1 MIEWVT
7 LTSEEIGAVDRRLP
21 VIIPLGLVEAH
32 GPHLPLSVDVECGAY
47 FARRA
52 AEESGAILAPVLP
65 YGFADEM
72 REYPGT
78 IGLKAETLSQVIVD
92 LSEMFCFHGF
102 TRQIFLSGHGANRMP
117 VEMAF
122 HRVWQNYRDLRAVY
136 WNYWSAASVSGIHH
150 ADQGETEIAM
160 AVGVPVK
167 MDRVKDFEVTKPWY
181 AIRSRFELQADSGGI
196 NGRPS
201 LANPENGRPVR
212 EQIVRILAEK
222 VRNIIKMEQDPVSEQ
237 S

>member
-47 FARRA
+47 FARRV
-52 AEESGAILAPVLP
+52 AEESGAILAPLLP

-72 REYPGT
+72 QEYPGT
-78 IGLKAETLSQVIVD
+78 LGLKAETLTQVIVD

-102 TRQIFLSGHGANRMP
+102 SRQIFLSGHGANRMP

-122 HRVWQNYRDLRAVY
+122 HRVWQNYQDLRAVY
-136 WNYWSAASVSGIHH
+136 WNYWSGAGFSGIHH

-160 AVGVPVK
+160 AVGLPVK
-167 MDRVKDFEVTKPWY
+167 TDRVKDFQLSKPWY
-181 AIRSRFELQADSGGI
+181 AIRSRFELQPDSGGI
-196 NGRPS
+196 NGQPS
-201 LANPENGRPVR
+201 FANPENGQRMR
-212 EQIVRILAEK
+212 DEIVRILTGK
-222 VRNIIKMEQDPVSEQ
+222 VRNIIHLERNLVREQ